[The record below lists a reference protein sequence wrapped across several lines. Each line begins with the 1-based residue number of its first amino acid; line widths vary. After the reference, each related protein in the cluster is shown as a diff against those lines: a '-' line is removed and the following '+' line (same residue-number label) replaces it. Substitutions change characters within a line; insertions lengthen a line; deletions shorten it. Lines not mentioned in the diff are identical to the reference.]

1 MCRTEF
7 FDLRHVGRT
16 GDEVVVWHNFP
27 KTLLGTDGAVGVP
40 YLYPIT
46 ILFEN
51 FFGFYQDRAVCSS
64 SQQSADWYTCT
75 PVKLSRRGIFQVD
88 DEIGRQA
95 P

>member
-27 KTLLGTDGAVGVP
+27 KTLLGTDRAVGVP

-51 FFGFYQDRAVCSS
+51 FFGLSE
-64 SQQSADWYTCT
+64 SALCAHPASNPLTGT
-75 PVKLSRRGIFQVD
+75 PA
-88 DEIGRQA
+88 RQ
-95 P
+95 

>member
-51 FFGFYQDRAVCSS
+51 FFGFYQDLRCVCLLYTSDA
-64 SQQSADWYTCT
+64 AD
-75 PVKLSRRGIFQVD
+75 D
-88 DEIGRQA
+88 
-95 P
+95 